1 MKKGTDKRLKHL
13 TPETLEVA
21 YVATGELVA
30 TRLEVKALKEQYNVV
45 LRQLNQ
51 VIDDILFLT
60 NGRKSTV
67 RNHHDMARYNEWAIY
82 DDESRLHNQ
91 NSEVNL

>member
-1 MKKGTDKRLKHL
+1 MTKGTDKRLKHL

-21 YVATGELVA
+21 YVATGELAA
-30 TRLEVKALKEQYNVV
+30 TRIEVKALKEQYAVV

-60 NGRKSTV
+60 NGRKSTL
-67 RNHHDMARYNEWAIY
+67 RSHHDMARYNEWAIY
-82 DDESRLHNQ
+82 DDDGRLN
-91 NSEVNL
+91 NLNPEVRL